1 MCANFQPAGDA
12 RALLSLFGVDL
23 GSLVVKPD
31 TYPMNDAPVIR
42 NIVVRS
48 GDATTPGRECI
59 AARFGLLPRWAK
71 AATVKDRRYTHNA
84 RAETIDTLA
93 SFKGAWRDRQF
104 CLIPVEAFYEN
115 CYESGKPVRWRI
127 TLADGA
133 PFALGGI
140 WERWVHEGETIE
152 SFSII
157 TVNADGNALL
167 SRMHA
172 PGDEKRMPVIVRPA
186 DYDRWL
192 NATPAQAKALCAAF
206 PDGEMQGEPAPRTK
220 RAATPA
226 PAPAAATSLDALF

>member
-23 GSLVVKPD
+23 GPVEVKSD

-42 NIVVRS
+42 NIVVRAD
-48 GDATTPGRECI
+48 GGTAPGRECI

-71 AATVKDRRYTHNA
+71 EATVKERRYTHNA
-84 RAETIDTLA
+84 RAETAATLA
-93 SFKGAWRDRQF
+93 SFKGPWRDRQF

-127 TLADGA
+127 ALADGA

-140 WERWVHEGETIE
+140 WEQWVHEGRTIE

-157 TVNADGNALL
+157 TVNAAANALL

-172 PGDEKRMPVIVRPA
+172 PGDEKRMPVIVKRA

-192 NATPAQAKALCAAF
+192 NATPAEAKAMCVAY
-206 PDGEMQGEPAPRTK
+206 PDHEMRGEPAPRSK
-220 RAATPA
+220 RLAAPVADT
-226 PAPAAATSLDALF
+226 LL